1 MTTRGYYLEEIIDTR
16 IRDVTDLGPCPDPE
30 CSGPADHD
38 GPHYRISDGLLRATW
53 GY

>member
-1 MTTRGYYLEEIIDTR
+1 MTRGYYLEEIIDTR
-16 IRDVTDLGPCPDPE
+16 IRDVTDVSPCPDPE

-38 GPHYRISDGLLRATW
+38 GPHYRISSGLLRSTW